1 MRYHIRLRMRRIVID
16 TNVLVSGLR
25 SRHGASNKLLS
36 LIGTDMFVTAISV
49 PLMLEYEEA
58 ALRQVDALSL
68 SRGEVIEIVDFICAH
83 SEEQPIYYLWR
94 PSLPDP
100 KDHHVLEIA
109 VAARCDTIVTFNRAD
124 FPDVDRFGIR
134 LQTAGAFLKEIN
146 R

>member
-1 MRYHIRLRMRRIVID
+1 MRRIVID

-25 SRHGASNKLLS
+25 SRGGASNKLLS
-36 LIGTDMFVTAISV
+36 LIGTERFVTA
-49 PLMLEYEEA
+49 M
-58 ALRQVDALSL
+58 
-68 SRGEVIEIVDFICAH
+68 
-83 SEEQPIYYLWR
+83 WR

-134 LQTAGAFLKEIN
+134 LQTPGAFLKEIN
-146 R
+146 P